1 MAMDRMELALWAS
14 TIMEA
19 RQGNEAAATMLR
31 EENSFRKEM
40 GKPTVEEEIKAI
52 VAKARGEK

>member
-19 RQGNEAAATMLR
+19 RQGNEAATMLR

-40 GKPTVEEEIKAI
+40 GKPTVEEEIK
-52 VAKARGEK
+52 EN

>member
-1 MAMDRMELALWAS
+1 MYDHAS

-40 GKPTVEEEIKAI
+40 GKPTVEEEIKAN
-52 VAKARGEK
+52 

>member
-40 GKPTVEEEIKAI
+40 GKPTVEEEIK
-52 VAKARGEK
+52 EN